1 MEIKPDSYYLYK
13 IENQPED
20 QTCQVSIVGGGFI
33 VQGWKLDCHATWR
46 FKSGLYPDYFIMPL
60 CYLPNDSVHQAL
72 AFPVFTLESFRQRIS
87 SNTNVVE
94 AALPPPA
101 EFFST
106 LYRKRS
112 LTFVPYSLSYIETG
126 ATSSASH
133 WFPQCR
139 SQTSWAFIMFYTYGL
154 SFFHVVSFF
163 VLKIIFHSIWFEWV
177 QISCTLVPRS
187 GEVCWFQELDN
198 VDVRKHSL
206 PRMRFLPDQHL
217 DVSGWVW
224 SHHSVV
230 FMTKHVT

>member
-139 SQTSWAFIMFYTYGL
+139 SQISWAFIMFYTYGL
-154 SFFHVVSFF
+154 SFFMLSVFLCWKLYFILFDLNGFKFLAHWSQGQARCVDFKS
-163 VLKIIFHSIWFEWV
+163 SI
-177 QISCTLVPRS
+177 
-187 GEVCWFQELDN
+187 
-198 VDVRKHSL
+198 
-206 PRMRFLPDQHL
+206 M
-217 DVSGWVW
+217 
-224 SHHSVV
+224 
-230 FMTKHVT
+230 